1 MLFEELK
8 GHRDTVLDRW
18 IETVFGQYPEE
29 TSKFLRQQPDRFAN
43 PVGASLR
50 EGLAELLDG
59 LIRGAQDKEFESP
72 LDDVIRVRA
81 VQEFSPSAAVEFV
94 FNLKAIVREELAK
107 AGCGNTTEAAAFDSA
122 IDHLGLLAFNVYMSC
137 REQLWAIRAKQ
148 IRNESVGIMERVA
161 DWRADKEKIRETT
174 P

>member
-1 MLFEELK
+1 VLFDDLK
-8 GHRDTVLDRW
+8 EHRDVILDRW
-18 IETVFGQYPEE
+18 IESVFGQYPEE
-29 TSKFLRQQPDRFAN
+29 TSRFLRQQPDRFAN

-50 EGLAELLDG
+50 EGLADLLDG
-59 LIRGAQDKEFESP
+59 VIRGAEDQEFESP

-94 FNLKAIVREELAK
+94 FALKKIVREELAVS
-107 AGCGNTTEAAAFDSA
+107 GREETTEATAFDSA
-122 IDHLGLLAFNVYMSC
+122 IDHLGLLAFDVYMSC

-161 DWRADKEKIRETT
+161 EWRADKEKIRENA